1 MPLTSWM
8 VVLMSVDDQ
17 ETGFAEC
24 GWTAPKHASR
34 VAWGLSQVRTP
45 LAAKS
50 RSQLPARQQP
60 CTIFGTRLVEG
71 YWGNEEI
78 DMKAKEDE
86 SGKGMMQRVGEGL
99 EEEEF

>member
-1 MPLTSWM
+1 M
-8 VVLMSVDDQ
+8 D
-17 ETGFAEC
+17 G
-24 GWTAPKHASR
+24 
-34 VAWGLSQVRTP
+34 
-45 LAAKS
+45 
-50 RSQLPARQQP
+50 QLPSMQVEWLGSVSSSHTVGRQVEVTASSASTT

-86 SGKGMMQRVGEGL
+86 SGKGMMQRVREGL

>member
-1 MPLTSWM
+1 MDGRIDVCRRSRDRIRRAWM
-8 VVLMSVDDQ
+8 DSSQACKSSGL
-17 ETGFAEC
+17 
-24 GWTAPKHASR
+24 
-34 VAWGLSQVRTP
+34 GLSQVRTP

-50 RSQLPARQQP
+50 RSQLPVRQQP

-86 SGKGMMQRVGEGL
+86 SGKGMMQRVREGL

>member
-34 VAWGLSQVRTP
+34 VAWVCLKFAHRWP
-45 LAAKS
+45 PS
-50 RSQLPARQQP
+50 RGHSFQRVNNH
-60 CTIFGTRLVEG
+60 TIFGTRLVEG

-86 SGKGMMQRVGEGL
+86 SGKGMMQRVREGL